1 MSFFCFFWTPLGVFS
16 FSLSLSSLIA
26 SSSKKKERKKNLS
39 IYLARPAGQESVDVD
54 RVLLPDPVRA
64 RHRLEVVLRVPVRVE
79 DDDGVGRRE
88 VDAEAAGAGGEQE
101 DEVARIRGVEVV
113 HRLFLV
119 ISNRG
124 TESERASER
133 GRE

>member
-1 MSFFCFFWTPLGVFS
+1 MDLPLLDAILFS
-16 FSLSLSSLIA
+16 FSLYEKT
-26 SSSKKKERKKNLS
+26 SKRRRKKTSFSL
-39 IYLARPAGQESVDVD
+39 YLAGAAGQESVDVD

-64 RHRLEVVLRVPVRVE
+64 GHRLEVVLRVPVRVE

-119 ISNRG
+119 ISNIYRFDE
-124 TESERASER
+124 T
-133 GRE
+133 